1 MNGEAA
7 DEVVRMALNGT
18 EVAIRLTGSAA
29 KNLAAIL
36 VAWSKNHKKVY
47 GKTSMM
53 KLLRSGE
60 ELQVLSLTKE
70 QYKEFKASARR
81 QVLFAPF
88 VDTKSEN
95 EKVDVVIAAKSIPL
109 VNHILERIG
118 YSQVKDEPEEPS
130 KKDTR
135 SKRSSKDS
143 KEQSEAKRSDRD
155 RPKENPN
162 GKRKPSVLTQ
172 LEANRKLID
181 KKERCSDKAAMSKY
195 LATEYCNWIVDR
207 AVQIFG
213 GYGYMKDYIVERLYR
228 DARVFSLYEGT
239 TEVQK
244 IVISNSLLRSR
255 K

>member
-36 VAWSKNHKKVY
+36 VAWSKNYKKVY
-47 GKTSMM
+47 GRTSMM

-70 QYKEFKASARR
+70 QYKKFKASARR

-88 VDTKSEN
+88 VDTKSES

-162 GKRKPSVLTQ
+162 GKRKPSVLAQ
-172 LEANRKLID
+172 LEANRKLIE
-181 KKERCSDKAAMSKY
+181 KKEREEPKRTRRRKK
-195 LATEYCNWIVDR
+195 T
-207 AVQIFG
+207 
-213 GYGYMKDYIVERLYR
+213 KDTKER
-228 DARVFSLYEGT
+228 
-239 TEVQK
+239 
-244 IVISNSLLRSR
+244 
-255 K
+255 

>member
-47 GKTSMM
+47 GRTSMM

-95 EKVDVVIAAKSIPL
+95 EKVDVVIAANSIPL

-118 YSQVKDEPEEPS
+118 YSKVKDEPEEPS
-130 KKDTR
+130 K
-135 SKRSSKDS
+135 SSNDS

-162 GKRKPSVLTQ
+162 GKRKPSVLAQ
-172 LEANRKLID
+172 LEANRKLIE
-181 KKERCSDKAAMSKY
+181 KKEREEPERTRRRKK
-195 LATEYCNWIVDR
+195 T
-207 AVQIFG
+207 
-213 GYGYMKDYIVERLYR
+213 KDTKER
-228 DARVFSLYEGT
+228 
-239 TEVQK
+239 
-244 IVISNSLLRSR
+244 
-255 K
+255 

>member
-47 GKTSMM
+47 GRTSIM

-109 VNHILERIG
+109 VNHILECIG

-135 SKRSSKDS
+135 SKRSSKQIHQEIAYS
-143 KEQSEAKRSDRD
+143 KRSDRD
-155 RPKENPN
+155 QPKENPN
-162 GKRKPSVLTQ
+162 GKRKPSVLAQ
-172 LEANRKLID
+172 LEANRKLIE
-181 KKERCSDKAAMSKY
+181 KKEREEPERTRRRKK
-195 LATEYCNWIVDR
+195 T
-207 AVQIFG
+207 
-213 GYGYMKDYIVERLYR
+213 KDTKER
-228 DARVFSLYEGT
+228 
-239 TEVQK
+239 
-244 IVISNSLLRSR
+244 
-255 K
+255 

>member
-18 EVAIRLTGSAA
+18 EIAIRLTGSAA

-47 GKTSMM
+47 GRTSMM

-70 QYKEFKASARR
+70 QYKEFKASARK

-118 YSQVKDEPEEPS
+118 YSNVKDEPEEPS

-162 GKRKPSVLTQ
+162 GKRKPSVLAQ
-172 LEANRKLID
+172 LEANRKLIE
-181 KKERCSDKAAMSKY
+181 KKEREEPERTRRRKK
-195 LATEYCNWIVDR
+195 T
-207 AVQIFG
+207 
-213 GYGYMKDYIVERLYR
+213 KDTKER
-228 DARVFSLYEGT
+228 
-239 TEVQK
+239 
-244 IVISNSLLRSR
+244 
-255 K
+255 

>member
-1 MNGEAA
+1 
-7 DEVVRMALNGT
+7 LNGT

-70 QYKEFKASARR
+70 QYKEFKASSRK

-135 SKRSSKDS
+135 SKRSSNDS

-162 GKRKPSVLTQ
+162 GKRKPSVLAQ
-172 LEANRKLID
+172 LEANRKLIE
-181 KKERCSDKAAMSKY
+181 KKELEDPERTRRRKK
-195 LATEYCNWIVDR
+195 T
-207 AVQIFG
+207 
-213 GYGYMKDYIVERLYR
+213 KDTKER
-228 DARVFSLYEGT
+228 
-239 TEVQK
+239 
-244 IVISNSLLRSR
+244 
-255 K
+255 